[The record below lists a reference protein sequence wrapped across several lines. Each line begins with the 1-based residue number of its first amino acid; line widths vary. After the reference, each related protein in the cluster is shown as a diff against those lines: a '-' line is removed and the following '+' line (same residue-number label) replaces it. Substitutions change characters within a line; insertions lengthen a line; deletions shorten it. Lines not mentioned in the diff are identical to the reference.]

1 MKQYKLL
8 KDLPTFKA
16 GDEFY
21 IDSNNNL
28 RLKVS
33 DSMAYNHYT
42 LEKFP
47 NILKDWFEE
56 IHKCKRCRAEYR
68 GPYYYVNSLG
78 MISFNNDYRDTE
90 DDHLYSIGNYGL
102 TKEELESKLKYDI
115 ARQVL
120 LDDAKGGKWKKNGIN
135 LCVYYEN
142 GINRWI
148 FDNTIRD
155 IQISGAIYFQNRAD
169 TQKSL
174 EEHKEQWEIVRKY
187 EMGEM

>member
-78 MISFNNDYRDTE
+78 MISSNNDYRDTE

-102 TKEELESKLKYDI
+102 TKEELEAKREYDI

-120 LDDAKGGKWKKNGIN
+120 LDDAEGGNFVPGSSNNWYNSYC
-135 LCVYYEN
+135 LCLEEWSTFSSWYYYP
-142 GINRWI
+142 
-148 FDNTIRD
+148 
-155 IQISGAIYFQNRAD
+155 GAIYFKSEEALL
-169 TQKSL
+169 KSL
-174 EEHKEQWEIVRKY
+174 KEHKEQWEIVRKY
-187 EMGEM
+187 EMGE